1 MEDKMKMNLMKWLA
15 SMGLLVALFGVLP
28 EAAAA
33 PPTPDSPFVEPEV
46 QVLHTFT
53 GENIGDQFG
62 WVSENLGDL
71 NGDGVND
78 FIISARFNADNGTQ
92 AGKVYVYSGKDFQL
106 LNTITG
112 NPGEWFGYSV
122 SKGGDINADGTP
134 DYLVGGRGRVVAY
147 SGKMHEVI
155 HEWSKPRIFF
165 GADVDG
171 AGDVNGDG
179 YDDVLV
185 GAPRASFTYQFAGRV
200 YLFSGKDGSELWTRD
215 GQGEEN
221 YLGYGVGK
229 VGLLDGDGAPEV
241 AASAYQAGKA
251 KAGEVY
257 VYSGATGFTYLT
269 LEPFA
274 RGTTEFYGVFFTQ
287 GAGDINADGV
297 PDIYVGDYGNKRG
310 GGEGTGR
317 AYVFSGADGSQIYVL
332 NGEDKEDGFGPGRG
346 AGDVNGDGYGD
357 LVIGAWTSEASG
369 VRKAGKGYVFSGK
382 DGSVMRTMTSQ
393 VKNDYVGVD
402 AIAVGDVNGDGLTD
416 YLLTGVDFNGT
427 HLDHSYVI
435 AGIP

>member
-1 MEDKMKMNLMKWLA
+1 MKRNPMKWLMSLA
-15 SMGLLVALFGVLP
+15 VPLLLVGFSPMV
-28 EAAAA
+28 A
-33 PPTPDSPFVEPEV
+33 PPSGGPFVEPDVE
-46 QVLHTFT
+46 VLHTFE
-53 GENIGDQFG
+53 GENIGDAFG

-78 FIISARFNADNGTQ
+78 FIISAVLNADNGNR
-92 AGKVYVYSGKDFQL
+92 AGKAYVYSGKDYQL
-106 LNTITG
+106 LNSVAG
-112 NPGEWFGYSV
+112 NPGELFGYSV
-122 SKGGDINADGTP
+122 GNGGDIDADGTP

-147 SGKMHEVI
+147 SGKTHAVI
-155 HEWSKPRIFF
+155 HEWSKPGIFF
-165 GADVDG
+165 GADIAG

-185 GAPRASFTYQFAGRV
+185 GAPRASFTFYFAGRV
-200 YLFSGKDGSELWTRD
+200 YLLSGKDGSELWTRD
-215 GQGEEN
+215 GAGEEN
-221 YLGYGVGK
+221 YLGWGVGK
-229 VGLLDGDGAPEV
+229 VGLLDGDDAPEV
-241 AASAYQAGKA
+241 TASAYQAGKA
-251 KAGEVY
+251 GAGEVY
-257 VYSGATGFTYLT
+257 VYSGATGSTYLT

-274 RGTTEFYGVFFTQ
+274 RGTTEYLGQFFAQ
-287 GAGDINADGV
+287 GAGDINADGI
-297 PDIYVGDYGNKRG
+297 PDIFVGDYGNKRG

-317 AYVFSGADGSQIYVL
+317 VYIFSGADGSSLYVL

-357 LVIGAWTSEASG
+357 LVIGAYTSEASG

-416 YLLTGVDFNGT
+416 YLLTGVNFDGT
-427 HLDHSYVI
+427 GYDHSYLI
-435 AGIP
+435 AGHP

>member
-1 MEDKMKMNLMKWLA
+1 MKTSPMTWLMSLA
-15 SMGLLVALFGVLP
+15 LPIILFINFP
-28 EAAAA
+28 QA
-33 PPTPDSPFVEPEV
+33 PPPPSGPFVEPEV
-46 QVLHTFT
+46 EVLHTFE

-71 NGDGVND
+71 NDDGVND
-78 FIISARFNADNGTQ
+78 FIISAVSNSDGGSR
-92 AGKVYVYSGKDFQL
+92 AGKAYVYSGADFQL
-106 LNTITG
+106 LNAVTG
-112 NPGEWFGYSV
+112 NPGERLGFSV
-122 SKGGDINADGTP
+122 AKGGDIDADGTP
-134 DYLVGGRGRVVAY
+134 DYLVGGINRVVAY
-147 SGKMHEVI
+147 SGKTHGVI
-155 HEWSKPRIFF
+155 HDWSRPGFF
-165 GADVDG
+165 GADLDG

-185 GAPRASFTYQFAGRV
+185 GAPFASYTFQQAGRV
-200 YLFSGKDGSELWTRD
+200 YLLSGKDGSELWTRD

-221 YLGYGVGK
+221 FLGTGVGK

-257 VYSGATGFTYLT
+257 VYSGATGSTYLT

-274 RGTTEFYGVFFTQ
+274 RGTTEYLGQFFTQ
-287 GAGDINADGV
+287 GAGDINADGIS
-297 PDIYVGDYGNKRG
+297 DIYVGDYGNKRG

-317 AYVFSGADGSQIYVL
+317 AYVFSGADGSQLYVL

-346 AGDVNGDGYGD
+346 AGDVNGDGYAD
-357 LVIGAWTSEASG
+357 LVIGAYTSEASG
-369 VRKAGKGYVFSGK
+369 VRKAGKGYVYSGK
-382 DGSVMRTMTSQ
+382 DGSVLRTMTGQ

-402 AIAVGDVNGDGLTD
+402 AIAVGDVNADGLTD
-416 YLLTGVDFNGT
+416 YLLTGVNFDRTGF
-427 HLDHSYVI
+427 DHSYLI

>member
-1 MEDKMKMNLMKWLA
+1 MKKTNPMTWLLSLAVPLLLLGA
-15 SMGLLVALFGVLP
+15 SPM
-28 EAAAA
+28 AA
-33 PPTPDSPFVEPEV
+33 PPSDGPFVEPDVE
-46 QVLHTFT
+46 VLHTFE
-53 GENIGDQFG
+53 GENIGDAFG

-78 FIISARFNADNGTQ
+78 FIISAVLNADNGYR
-92 AGKVYVYSGKDFQL
+92 AGKAYVYSGKDYQL
-106 LNTITG
+106 LNTVVG
-112 NPGEWFGYSV
+112 NPGELFGYSV
-122 SKGGDINADGTP
+122 GNGGDIDADGTP

-147 SGKMHEVI
+147 SGKTHAVI
-155 HEWSKPRIFF
+155 HEWSKPGIFF
-165 GADVDG
+165 GADIAG

-185 GAPRASFTYQFAGRV
+185 GAPRASFTFYFAGRV
-200 YLFSGKDGSELWTRD
+200 YLLSGKDGSELWTRD
-215 GQGEEN
+215 GAGEEN
-221 YLGYGVGK
+221 YLGWGVGK

-251 KAGEVY
+251 RAGEVY
-257 VYSGATGFTYLT
+257 VYSGATGSTYLT

-274 RGTTEFYGVFFTQ
+274 RGTTEYLGQFFAQ
-287 GAGDINADGV
+287 GAGDINADGI
-297 PDIYVGDYGNKRG
+297 PDIFVGDYGNKRG

-317 AYVFSGADGSQIYVL
+317 VYIYSGADGSSLYVF

-346 AGDVNGDGYGD
+346 VGDVNGDGYGD
-357 LVIGAWTSEASG
+357 LVVGAYTSEASG

-402 AIAVGDVNGDGLTD
+402 AIGVGDVNGDGLTD
-416 YLLTGVDFNGT
+416 YLLTGVNFDGT
-427 HLDHSYVI
+427 GYDHSYLI
-435 AGIP
+435 AGNP